1 VRLRNDQGVKQ
12 PSYLA
17 AAFNARPLGMP
28 IPPNWFGI
36 AAFGL
41 LGGLINPGIW
51 LIGRGLEGL
60 YLWGLSR
67 NQRFRNTVD
76 AAAGYSE
83 SASRYENLLAQ
94 LDSAAQSQQY
104 EIERE
109 AAEIVGLLQ
118 RSQAHDSQIGDVRQM
133 AWLHLKLLTAR
144 ASFVEVVDV
153 AGRESRK
160 LEEQERRCRERLA
173 EADTDDELRRSLQQQ
188 LEVIQSRRNAH
199 ADAERRLELVDA
211 ELGRLRQQV
220 SLVREQALLATDENS
235 IAHSLDALSASLN
248 EANRWLR
255 DQRELFAGLEIDEPP
270 PADLLASKRTQ
281 KRAAKVSE

>member
-1 VRLRNDQGVKQ
+1 LRSDDPAMKK

-28 IPPNWFGI
+28 IPPNWFGV

-41 LGGLINPGIW
+41 LGALVNPGLW
-51 LIGRGLEGL
+51 LIGLGLEGL
-60 YLWGLSR
+60 YLWTLSR
-67 NQRFRNTVD
+67 NRRFRNAVD
-76 AAAGYSE
+76 ANAGYSE
-83 SASRYENLLAQ
+83 SASRYESLLAH
-94 LDSAAQSQQY
+94 LDRAAQSRQY
-104 EIERE
+104 DIERE

-133 AWLHLKLLTAR
+133 AWLHLKMLSAR
-144 ASFVEVVDV
+144 ASFHEVVD
-153 AGRESRK
+153 AANRERRD
-160 LEEQERRCRERLA
+160 LEAQEQRCRERLA
-173 EADTDDELRRSLQQQ
+173 DADDELRRSLEQQ
-188 LEVIQSRRNAH
+188 LEVIQSRRRAH
-199 ADAERRLELVDA
+199 ADAQRRLELVDA

-270 PADLLASKRTQ
+270 PADLLASKRTPR
-281 KRAAKVSE
+281 RASKEYE